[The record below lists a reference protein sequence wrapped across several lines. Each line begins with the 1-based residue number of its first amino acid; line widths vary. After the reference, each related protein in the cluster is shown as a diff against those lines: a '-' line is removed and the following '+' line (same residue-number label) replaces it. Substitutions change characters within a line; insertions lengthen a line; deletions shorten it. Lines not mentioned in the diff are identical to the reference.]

1 MDRNGKNVLRN
12 LYHVSRFHIV
22 LIAAGGSLVFGK
34 MLTGAFH
41 PAFAL
46 VVALD
51 WFLVNIV
58 NRVVDQ
64 TEDVANRV
72 TGADFARRNAR
83 SILAAVIALYVA
95 GFAIHIVWMP
105 ALAIP
110 RIAYHLLGLVYNF
123 PILRRR
129 GRRFRLKEAYFF
141 KNSASCAG
149 FLLTLFAYPL
159 SSLATRD
166 GVNVAYVGLLMGFF
180 AALEIGFE
188 IIYDLRDLDG
198 DRRAGI
204 ATYPVVHGETF
215 ASRIVVVL
223 NLVSA
228 AFVLTGA
235 CVGLFD
241 LQEFVLIAA
250 PALQLALFVRG
261 HRRGFTQADVVAVT
275 WTFAAMNFIWVLW
288 VIAGL
293 PVRWPFA
300 WSVPL
305 AVECA
310 LVAIG
315 CVSWRWLRPVI
326 GDREYARTY
335 ALVAVSAWAAE
346 HSAIELYRF
355 YRYSPDW
362 HAFIGHVP
370 IAIVLIWPLVVI
382 HAREFVRRL
391 GLRGA
396 RGVIAGA
403 ALVGVEASLIE
414 TVCTNAGLWFWEG
427 RGIFGV
433 PVIGMLGWA
442 FFALGALAALEFL
455 AGRRVL
461 AMPLVSLTSTHA
473 LLQLTW
479 RAGLKGISWTPV
491 PDRVV
496 LAAGAFAS
504 VVFAVLAWRSR
515 RRFGI
520 SLVEVFPRFL
530 AALTMYAILL
540 SFDAPLALVAFALL
554 YSPPYFALLT
564 WEWTLPPKD

>member
-1 MDRNGKNVLRN
+1 MLRS

-83 SILAAVIALYVA
+83 AILAAAIALYIA
-95 GFAIHIVWMP
+95 SFAVHIVWMP

-110 RIAYHLLGLVYNF
+110 RLAYHLLGLVYNF
-123 PILRRR
+123 PVLRRG

-141 KNSASCAG
+141 KNAASCVG

-159 SSLATRD
+159 SSLALRD
-166 GVNVAYVGLLMGFF
+166 GTGVAYIGLLAGFF

-188 IIYDLRDLDG
+188 IIYDLRDLPG

-204 ATYPVVHGETF
+204 ATYPVAHGETI
-215 ASRIVVVL
+215 ASRIVIVL

-228 AFVLTGA
+228 AFILLGS
-235 CVGLFD
+235 CLGRFE

-261 HRRGFTQADVVAVT
+261 RRRGFTQGDVVVIT
-275 WTFAAMNFIWVLW
+275 WTFAAMNFIWVCW
-288 VIAGL
+288 VLVEL

-305 AVECA
+305 AVECT

-315 CVSWRWLRPVI
+315 LVSWRWMRTVL
-326 GDREYARTY
+326 GDRKYWGNY

-346 HSAIELYRF
+346 HSAIALYRF
-355 YRYSPDW
+355 YHYSPDW

-382 HAREFVRRL
+382 HAREFIRRL

-396 RGVIAGA
+396 RGVVIGA

-414 TVCTNAGLWFWEG
+414 TVCTHSGLWFWEG
-427 RGIFGV
+427 RGVFGV
-433 PVIGMLGWA
+433 PLIGMLGWS
-442 FFALGALAALEFL
+442 FFALGALATLEFL
-455 AGRRVL
+455 PGRRSF
-461 AMPLVSLTSTHA
+461 AMPLVSLATTHA
-473 LLQLTW
+473 LLQITW
-479 RAGLKGISWTPV
+479 RGGFKAISWNAIPETA
-491 PDRVV
+491 V
-496 LAAGAFAS
+496 LVGAAIAS
-504 VVFAVLAWRSR
+504 VGFAMVAWRSR

-520 SLVEVFPRFL
+520 SLVEVLPRFL
-530 AALTMYAILL
+530 AALTMYAILF
-540 SFDAPLALVAFALL
+540 SSTPPAPLVAFALAF
-554 YSPPYFALLT
+554 SPPYFALLM
-564 WEWTLPPKD
+564 WEWTMPPKD

>member
-1 MDRNGKNVLRN
+1 MLRN

-46 VVALD
+46 VVAID

-72 TGADFARRNAR
+72 TGADFARQNAR
-83 SILAAVIALYVA
+83 TILLAAIALYVA
-95 GFAIHIVWMP
+95 GFAVHLFWMP
-105 ALAIP
+105 ALIWP
-110 RIAYHLLGLVYNF
+110 RLAYHLLGLVYNF

-129 GRRFRLKEAYFF
+129 GRRFRLKEVYFF
-141 KNSASCAG
+141 KNTASCVG

-159 SSLATRD
+159 SSLALRD
-166 GVNVAYVGLLMGFF
+166 GVGVAYIGLIAGFL
-180 AALEIGFE
+180 AALEVGFE

-204 ATYPVVHGETF
+204 ATYPVVHGETV
-215 ASRIVVVL
+215 ASRIVIVL

-228 AFVLTGA
+228 ACILVGA
-235 CVGLFD
+235 CTRLFD

-261 HRRGFTQADVVAVT
+261 RRRGFTQADVVAIT
-275 WTFAAMNFIWVLW
+275 WTFAAMNFIWVFW
-288 VIAGL
+288 VIVGL

-315 CVSWRWLRPVI
+315 LVSWRWMRSVI

-335 ALVAVSAWAAE
+335 ALVAISAWAAE
-346 HSAIELYRF
+346 HSAIAVYRF

-362 HAFIGHVP
+362 HAFIGYVP
-370 IAIVLIWPLVVI
+370 IAIVLIWPLVII

-396 RGVIAGA
+396 RGVVAGA

-455 AGRRVL
+455 SGRRVF
-461 AMPLVSLTSTHA
+461 AMPLVALISTHL
-473 LLQLTW
+473 LLQITW
-479 RAGLKGISWTPV
+479 RAGLKGISWTPI
-491 PDRVV
+491 PDPIV
-496 LAAGAFAS
+496 LVGAAVIATGFAI
-504 VVFAVLAWRSR
+504 VAWRSR
-515 RRFGI
+515 RHFGI

-540 SFDAPLALVAFALL
+540 SFAAPAALVAFALL

-564 WEWTLPPKD
+564 WEWTMPPGD